1 MQERFERKN
10 EEFTEMRDKS
20 DNNLLQMRMHLDRAD
35 REYQNAMCREEERR
49 EVLEGKRKIF

>member
-1 MQERFERKN
+1 
-10 EEFTEMRDKS
+10 MRDKS